1 MVRAIETHYAGYRFR
16 SRLEA
21 RWAVFFDQAG
31 IPWEY
36 EPQGYLIGP
45 EKKPYLPDFRLP
57 DCGTWIEVKGS
68 SSKLDL
74 DLLEGAAMELPGD
87 KGHGEQGPRLMLLG
101 DIPQIGGTVCE
112 VCDLGWTSLSQG
124 WPDETQVDYR
134 RFGFSCYHKN
144 SRPWLHLNDEP
155 IGPGSGLL
163 IPTIDPYEYN
173 DLKEAY
179 QIARAARFEH
189 GETPKR

>member
-36 EPQGYLIGP
+36 EPQGYLISRVN
-45 EKKPYLPDFRLP
+45 KPYLPDFRLP

-68 SSKLDL
+68 ASKLDL
-74 DLLEGAAMELPGD
+74 DLLEGAAMELPGN
-87 KGHGEQGPRLMLLG
+87 KGRGEQGPRLMLLG
-101 DIPQIGGTVCE
+101 DIPQVIHVG
-112 VCDLGWTSLSQG
+112 DLGWTSLNQA

-134 RFGFSCYHKN
+134 RFGFGCYHKN
-144 SRPWLHLNDEP
+144 SRPWFHCNEES
-155 IGPGSGLL
+155 IGLGSGLL
-163 IPTIDPYEYN
+163 IPTIDPYEGNY
-173 DLKEAY
+173 LKEAY

-189 GETPKR
+189 GETPVGR